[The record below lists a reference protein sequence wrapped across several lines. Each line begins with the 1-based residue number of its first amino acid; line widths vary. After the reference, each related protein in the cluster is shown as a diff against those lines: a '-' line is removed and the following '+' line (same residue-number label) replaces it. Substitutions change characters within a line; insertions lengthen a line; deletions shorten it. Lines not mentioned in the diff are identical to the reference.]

1 LNYSFV
7 NQLAEAL
14 IGDEPSFARKRPA
27 MTTVPSAASSRPGST
42 LDAMLLFTIPFT
54 VIAWASSF
62 PAIRAGLA
70 GFGALE
76 MAALRFAIAGV
87 FAALFL
93 IVTRPK
99 LPERA
104 DIALYAIFLNLGQR
118 VVPAGAASFIINT
131 NPIMTAALA
140 MLVLNERFSALAWAG
155 TALAFAGI
163 GVIAVGNGLD
173 LNIGVSVLLILGAA
187 LCNSVSTVVQKPL
200 FSRHKPLTVAAW
212 NMALGGL
219 ALTPFLPGAL
229 EQLPAAPAQAI
240 WSVVWLA
247 LVSSVVAYGTW
258 AITLSRLPAARAA
271 NFQYCVPPAA
281 MLISFIWLGEV
292 PTVLGPIGG
301 AMALA
306 GVVIVNL
313 KR

>member
-1 LNYSFV
+1 
-7 NQLAEAL
+7 
-14 IGDEPSFARKRPA
+14 
-27 MTTVPSAASSRPGST
+27 MTTASPTAPVRAASAIDP
-42 LDAMLLFTIPFT
+42 LLLFTIPFT
-54 VIAWASSF
+54 VVAWASSF
-62 PAIRAGLA
+62 PAIRAGLT

-76 MAALRFAIAGV
+76 MAALRFAIAGIP
-87 FAALFL
+87 AALFL
-93 IVTRPK
+93 IVMRVG

-104 DIALYAIFLNLGQR
+104 DIWRFLTGGIVFIALYAILLNLGQR

-140 MLVLNERFSALAWAG
+140 MLILRERFSLTAWLG

-163 GVIAVGNGLD
+163 GVIALGNGLD

-187 LCNSVSTVVQKPL
+187 FCNAITTVVQKPL
-200 FSRHKPLTVAAW
+200 FARHKPLTVAAW

-229 EQLPAAPAQAI
+229 TQLPHAPAQAV
-240 WSVVWLA
+240 WSVLWLA
-247 LVSSVVAYGTW
+247 IVSSIVAYGTW

-271 NFQYCVPPAA
+271 NFQYCVPPTA
-281 MLISFIWLGEV
+281 MLISFLWLGEM
-292 PTVLGPIGG
+292 PTALGFLGG
-301 AMALA
+301 VMALG